1 MSVCSCR
8 LSVVALGLSLIAAAA
23 LPRSA
28 TAKAVQPMNVRCVD
42 VQDAKPERIGNHTL
56 LLKTERV
63 RFDPPRDYRTK
74 SLGLQLLDERR
85 GKVVA
90 LEVPIGQLRASFG
103 PILEGGPD
111 TKNRKGALLDNFFID
126 VASISDDGKTLGLSV
141 RGGADGGGTQSSLVF
156 WTVGS
161 GRVVIAKQVF
171 RRAAKEKATFVVAG
185 HDAMGELIAVES
197 RKIDAGSGRHVLDLV
212 LSRISPA
219 TAKVTT
225 VWKGRTPP
233 RRNDRMGIGGHIA
246 FSADRKRVAIP
257 EYLED
262 PDGEAAVHVVDL
274 MTGKHREFPAFATT
288 YGVAFSPI
296 GDKLALGSNRLGVV
310 RLLDLESGKVEH
322 EAKGFRRIH
331 KLVFGSGG
339 TFLYVVSK
347 AGDIEQRMGSNLRP
361 VPSSKAWA
369 AKKLVGGTL
378 YGQVPA
384 SSDPQHQSFGRTP
397 NKHGFGKLDRI
408 CTISM

>member
-1 MSVCSCR
+1 MSVHSCR
-8 LSVVALGLSLIAAAA
+8 LAAVALGLSLIAAAA
-23 LPRSA
+23 LPRNA

-42 VQDAKPERIGNHTL
+42 VKDAKPERIGVHTL
-56 LLKTERV
+56 LLQTERV
-63 RFDPPRDYRTK
+63 RFDPPSDYRTK

-111 TKNRKGALLDNFFID
+111 TKNRKGALLDNFFVD
-126 VASISDDGKTLGLSV
+126 VVSISDDGKTLGLSV
-141 RGGADGGGTQSSLVF
+141 RGSAADGGAQTSLVF

-161 GRVVIAKQVF
+161 GRVVVAKQVF
-171 RRAAKEKATFVVAG
+171 RRARKEKATFTVLG
-185 HDAMGELIAVES
+185 HDAMGELITVES
-197 RKIDAGSGRHVLDLV
+197 RKIEAGSGRHVLDLV

-219 TAKVTT
+219 TAKATT

-233 RRNDRMGIGGHIA
+233 RRNDRMGVGSRFA
-246 FSADRKRVAIP
+246 FSEDRKRVAIP

-274 MTGKHREFPAFATT
+274 MTGKHREFPALATT

-322 EAKGFRRIH
+322 EAKGFKRIH
-331 KLVFGSGG
+331 KLVFGAGG
-339 TFLYVVSK
+339 TFLYVASK
-347 AGDIEQRMGSNLRP
+347 AGDIQQLLGFTLAPMPNPG
-361 VPSSKAWA
+361 AWK
-369 AKKLVGGTL
+369 AKKLLGGTL
-378 YGQVPA
+378 YAEIPA
-384 SSDPQHQSFGRTP
+384 SSDPQHQPFGRTAD
-397 NKHGFGKLDRI
+397 KQGFGKLDRI